1 MYVFLLICCSHTY
14 FRLKNLSVDLEK
26 LEDKLKEAENN
37 TSSLETQ
44 HKAAVAHNERLAKQ
58 VPITAFICAHAHVYS

>member
-1 MYVFLLICCSHTY
+1 M
-14 FRLKNLSVDLEK
+14 KNLSVDLEK
-26 LEDKLKEAENN
+26 LEGTLKEAENN

-58 VPITAFICAHAHVYS
+58 VPITAFTCAHVYS